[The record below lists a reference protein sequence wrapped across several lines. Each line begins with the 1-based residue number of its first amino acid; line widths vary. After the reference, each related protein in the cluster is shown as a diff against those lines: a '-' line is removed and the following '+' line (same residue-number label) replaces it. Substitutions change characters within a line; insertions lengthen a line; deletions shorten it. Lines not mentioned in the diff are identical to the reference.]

1 MENLNQCRG
10 QGIVQERDGFNMTIL
25 GANLN
30 PFQRVK
36 CCLKFQQKLVVFSE
50 ITYKRVI
57 YRPENV

>member
-1 MENLNQCRG
+1 
-10 QGIVQERDGFNMTIL
+10 MTIL

-50 ITYKRVI
+50 MIYKRVI
-57 YRPENV
+57 YRPENL